1 MITTDQIKSLRDE
14 TGVSV
19 MQCKQ
24 ALEEAEGDRE
34 KALIILRKKSSSI
47 ASKKANRDLKA
58 GTIAAYIHAGGTV
71 GAMVELL
78 CETDF
83 VAKNE
88 EFQKLAYDIAMHIA
102 ATSPEYLNIQDITEE
117 DKQKVREV
125 FEKNISDSD
134 KSDEI
139 KNKIL
144 QGKLDAHFKEKVL
157 LEQSFIKNPDTTI
170 SELVEQAVQ
179 KFGEKSEIGKFTRFA
194 V

>member
-24 ALEEAEGDRE
+24 ALEEAEGDKE

-47 ASKKANRDLKA
+47 ASKKADRNLKA
-58 GTIAAYIHAGGTV
+58 GTVASYIHAGGTV
-71 GAMVELL
+71 GSMVELL

-102 ATSPEYLNIQDITEE
+102 AANPEYLKVDDITEE
-117 DKQKVREV
+117 DKQKAREV
-125 FEKNISDSD
+125 FEKEISESD

-139 KNKIL
+139 KDKIL
-144 QGKLDAHFKEKVL
+144 QGKLDAHFKEKAL
-157 LEQSFIKNPDTTI
+157 LDQPFIKNPDITI
-170 SELVEQAVQ
+170 GGLVEQAVQ
-179 KFGEKSEIGKFTRFA
+179 KFGEKSEVGKFTRFA
-194 V
+194 I